1 MHLEDLPENETLPLN
16 KALRHLVVF
25 QIKLFVDAM
34 RDLILSPISLVALV
48 IDALTRPTVKE
59 SLSYKLMHAGRR
71 SDRVINLFDE
81 YYSTENFTIDH
92 TVAEVESALQR
103 EIQKRQD

>member
-1 MHLEDLPENETLPLN
+1 MHLEDLPEDETLPLN

-34 RDLILSPISLVALV
+34 RDLILSPISLLALIV
-48 IDALTRPTVKE
+48 DALTRPTVKQ

-81 YYSTENFTIDH
+81 YYTTENFTIDQ
-92 TVAEVESALQR
+92 TVAEVESVLQR
-103 EIQKRQD
+103 ELQKHKE

>member
-1 MHLEDLPENETLPLN
+1 MHLEDLPEDETLQVN
-16 KALRHLVVF
+16 AALRHLVVF

-34 RDLILSPISLVALV
+34 RDLILSPVSLVALI

-81 YYSTENFTIDH
+81 YHTTEEFTIDQ

-103 EIQKRQD
+103 ELQKHKE